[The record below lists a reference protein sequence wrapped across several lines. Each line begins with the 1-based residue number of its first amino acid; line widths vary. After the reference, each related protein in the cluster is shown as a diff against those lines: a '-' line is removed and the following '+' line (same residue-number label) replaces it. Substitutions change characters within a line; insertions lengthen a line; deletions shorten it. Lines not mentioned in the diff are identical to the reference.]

1 MEKILISYI
10 SFMLFLL
17 SSCTNADKNE
27 QLPEITGHNPKNKN
41 ARYLASAQGEM
52 EGKLIR
58 GSLVNYAMINEY
70 DSSKLLLNQTI
81 LNNSMRII
89 QHFNSKGDV
98 IQLETFNKDA
108 PEIYQVNQYNDRGE
122 LLQEFR
128 IEYSDD
134 GADTILYEY
143 HYQYALD
150 SLSYVSFRTNNGD
163 TVTRFTMEKKGN
175 HMYKTEEAYP
185 YRGFTIIDQ
194 QDITL
199 NEKGKPIK
207 ITQTHISNHNEKDPV
222 DTTYS
227 YSNYH
232 YDEAGRL
239 IKESN
244 QNDVLKAKQKSYE
257 YKNGMISHM
266 ELDANS
272 ITFQQYSIAKN
283 D

>member
-1 MEKILISYI
+1 MKKILISCI
-10 SFMLFLL
+10 SFTLFLL
-17 SSCTNADKNE
+17 SSCTNSDKNE
-27 QLPEITGHNPKNKN
+27 LLPEITGHNPKNKN
-41 ARYLASAQGEM
+41 ARYLASAQGIM
-52 EGKLIR
+52 EGKIIR
-58 GSLVNYAMINEY
+58 GSMVNFAIINEY
-70 DSSKLLLNQTI
+70 DSSKQLLNQTI
-81 LNNSMRII
+81 LNNSMKII

-108 PEIYQVNQYNDRGE
+108 PEIYQVNQYNDMGD

-128 IEYSDD
+128 LEYSED

-143 HYQYALD
+143 HYKYALD
-150 SLSYVSFRTNNGD
+150 SMSYVSFRTNNGD
-163 TVTRFTMEKKGN
+163 TVTRFTMEKKAN

-199 NEKGKPIK
+199 NEKGKPVK
-207 ITQTHISNHNEKDPV
+207 ITQTRISNDNKKDPV
-222 DTTYS
+222 DTTLI

-244 QNDVLKAKQKSYE
+244 QNDVLKANQKRYE
-257 YKNGMISHM
+257 YTNGMISHM
-266 ELDANS
+266 VIDANS
-272 ITFQQYSIAKN
+272 ITFQQFSIAKT